1 MPDGTAAAASPAR
14 SPIAAILAGLRF
26 LATDR
31 IGLLVLVWALVAFL
45 LRPLLLA
52 AHAGAPAPI
61 PASLAGDPVS
71 LSRLVG
77 TVQWLAMMLPV
88 GIAAIIHQRLP
99 RLDDPARTARRA
111 FLMAAVYAALLCAG
125 YLVFLWTPVTYLS
138 MITRD
143 SFIFFDAIYRISLG
157 ERPHVDFPTALGAA
171 TLYLPWLGAVFAGGH
186 AGAIELISAPIALAI
201 GLACAHA
208 GMRRFPGGVT
218 AALVVLIFMVAVPT
232 ALLGLWYDDTHTLI
246 DGKPVTLA
254 DTSTYAMF
262 YNRWGWAALVALLC
276 YLAPRQPNP
285 TETDAVRARALL
297 IETLVITA
305 LLAFLFYLKATYFLV
320 GCAAAV
326 IYAFLNVS
334 PVRTL
339 ATGIGATA
347 GLVLLIGLPTGL
359 LIPYIRDL
367 AFVAG
372 INAAKSDTLMPI
384 LAGNLAPILLALSPL
399 GLLAALGH
407 ATRRDAAIGAFLVLA
422 SIFLVVQNAQLF
434 DMVTLACLA
443 AYGLARV
450 WTSDNRIARLA
461 AAGAFALTVMPVMLD
476 RSLGLIQQASGAR
489 REEVRPPAAW
499 AGIPAMRGVY
509 LAERDNMFARVAA
522 ADTPHAM
529 ADAWML
535 ANQMKRRDGVRQG
548 EYMASLMAGME
559 ELRAVMRPG
568 DSVASIEMAN
578 PFPFL
583 MGVRPAKGSYL
594 TLDGERTFSLKIHPD
609 PEDMFADADH
619 VMIPRQSERTASLAL
634 HLYDAWL
641 TRHYVERAESLFW
654 VRYSHRRPGPR
665 DATQAAVIP

>member
-14 SPIAAILAGLRF
+14 SPASVLLGGLRF

-45 LRPLLLA
+45 LRPMLLA
-52 AHAGAPAPI
+52 AHAGNPAPF
-61 PASLAGDPVS
+61 LAGLANDPVG

-77 TVQWLAMMLPV
+77 TVQWLSMMLPV
-88 GIAAIIHQRLP
+88 GIAAIVHLRLP
-99 RLDDPARTARRA
+99 RLDDPAATARRA
-111 FLMAAVYAALLCAG
+111 FIMAAVYAGLLCAC
-125 YLVFLWTPVTYLS
+125 YLAFLWTPVTYLS

-143 SFIFFDAIYRISLG
+143 SFIFFDAIYRIGLG
-157 ERPHVDFPTALGAA
+157 ERPHADFPTALGAA
-171 TLYLPWLGAVFAGGH
+171 TLYLPWLGSVFAGGY
-186 AGAIELISAPIALAI
+186 AGAIEWISAPIALAM
-201 GLACAHA
+201 GFACAHA

-218 AALVVLIFMVAVPT
+218 AALVILVFMVAVPT
-232 ALLGLWYDDTHTLI
+232 ALLGLWYDDTHTLV
-246 DGKPVTLA
+246 DGRPVTLA
-254 DTSTYAMF
+254 DTSTYAMV
-262 YNRWGWAALVALLC
+262 YNRWGWAVLVALLC
-276 YLAPRQPNP
+276 YLAPRQPQAG
-285 TETDAVRARALL
+285 ESDAAHSRSLL
-297 IETLVITA
+297 IETLVIAA

-326 IYAFLNVS
+326 IYAFLNAN

-339 ATGIGATA
+339 VTGIGATV
-347 GLVLLIGLPTGL
+347 GLILLVGLPSGL

-384 LAGNLAPILLALSPL
+384 LTGNMAAILLALSPL
-399 GLLAALGH
+399 GILAALGQ
-407 ATRRDAAIGAFLVLA
+407 ATWKDAAIGAFLALA

-434 DMVTLACLA
+434 DMITLACLA

-461 AAGAFALTVMPVMLD
+461 AAGAFALTILPVTLD

-489 REEVRPPAAW
+489 REEARPPAAW
-499 AGIPAMRGVY
+499 AGIPAMRGVH
-509 LAERDNMFARVAA
+509 LAERDNMFDRVASA
-522 ADTPHAM
+522 ETPHAL

-535 ANQMKRRDGVRQG
+535 TNQMKRRDGVRQG
-548 EYMASLMAGME
+548 EYMASLMAGMD
-559 ELRAVMRPG
+559 ELRAVMKPG
-568 DSVASIEMAN
+568 DSVASVEMTN

-594 TLDGERTFSLKIHPD
+594 TLDGERTFSLKVHPD
-609 PEDMFADADH
+609 PYRMFADADH

-641 TRHYVERAESLFW
+641 TEHYAERAESLHW
-654 VRYSHRRPGPR
+654 VRYSHRKPTLRP
-665 DATQAAVIP
+665 ATQIALIP

>member
-1 MPDGTAAAASPAR
+1 MPDGTAAAASSAR
-14 SPIAAILAGLRF
+14 SPASILFGGLRF

-31 IGLLVLVWALVAFL
+31 IGLLILFWALVAFVV
-45 LRPLLLA
+45 RPLLLA
-52 AHAGAPAPI
+52 AHGGNPAPF
-61 PASLAGDPVS
+61 LAGLAKDPVS

-77 TVQWLAMMLPV
+77 TVQWLSMMLPV
-88 GIAAIIHQRLP
+88 GIAAIVHLRLP
-99 RLDDPARTARRA
+99 RLDDPATTARRA
-111 FLMAAVYAALLCAG
+111 FVMAAVYAGLLCAG
-125 YLVFLWTPVTYLS
+125 YLAFLWTPVTYLS

-143 SFIFFDAIYRISLG
+143 SFIFFDAIYRIGLG
-157 ERPHVDFPTALGAA
+157 ERPHADFPTALGAA
-171 TLYLPWLGAVFAGGH
+171 TLYLPWLGSIFAGGY
-186 AGAIELISAPIALAI
+186 AGAIELISAPIALAV

-218 AALVVLIFMVAVPT
+218 ATLVILIFMVAVPT
-232 ALLGLWYDDTHTLI
+232 ALLGLWYDDTHTLV

-276 YLAPRQPNP
+276 YLAPRQPSP
-285 TETDAVRARALL
+285 TETDDTRARALL
-297 IETLVITA
+297 IETLVIAA

-326 IYAFLNVS
+326 IYAFLNAN

-347 GLVLLIGLPTGL
+347 GLILLIGLPTGL

-384 LAGNLAPILLALSPL
+384 LTGNMAAILLALSPL
-399 GLLAALGH
+399 GLLAVLGQ
-407 ATRRDAAIGAFLVLA
+407 ATRKDAAIGAFLALA

-434 DMVTLACLA
+434 DMITLASLA
-443 AYGLARV
+443 AYGLARM

-489 REEVRPPAAW
+489 REEVRPPAPW
-499 AGIPAMRGVY
+499 SGIPAMRGVY
-509 LAERDNMFARVAA
+509 LAERDNMFERVAA

-548 EYMASLMAGME
+548 EYMASVMAGMD
-559 ELRAVMRPG
+559 ELRAVMKPG
-568 DSVASIEMAN
+568 DSIASVEMTN

-594 TLDGERTFSLKIHPD
+594 TLDGERTFSLKVHPD
-609 PEDMFADADH
+609 PDQMFADADH

-641 TRHYVERAESLFW
+641 TDHYVERVESLHW
-654 VRYSHRRPGPR
+654 VRYSHRKPALRP
-665 DATQAAVIP
+665 ATQIALIP